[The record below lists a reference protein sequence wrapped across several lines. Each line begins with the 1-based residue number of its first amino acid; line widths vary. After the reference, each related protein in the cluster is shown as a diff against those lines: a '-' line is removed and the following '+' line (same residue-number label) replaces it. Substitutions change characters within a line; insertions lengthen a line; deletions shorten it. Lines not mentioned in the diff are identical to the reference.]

1 MDDEGGGDEKIVAVP
16 MPRLTMRYAYAHV
29 TSIAYMPPITLEQGS
44 ALFCTTR
51 TLSQE
56 NGRKQSDG
64 AIVLKL
70 VNLIVD
76 AIVRANR

>member
-44 ALFCTTR
+44 ALF
-51 TLSQE
+51 
-56 NGRKQSDG
+56 
-64 AIVLKL
+64 
-70 VNLIVD
+70 
-76 AIVRANR
+76 